1 MFLEH
6 LSPTFS
12 DKRVTNRYDQAQLLT
27 TSLELSLLVPPSSPA
42 HTTLHAMASNII
54 QYASRDLLSPEGGFY
69 SAEDADSLPRDAS
82 SQATDEKR
90 QKKEGAFYV
99 WTAQELDDILG
110 KEKAEVFGCHF
121 GVRLGGNVDPDVDR
135 EGHLTGQVSSL
146 LRS

>member
-1 MFLEH
+1 MVLEH
-6 LSPTFS
+6 LYPTLS

-42 HTTLHAMASNII
+42 HTTVHAMASNII
-54 QYASRDLLSPEGGFY
+54 QYVSRDLLSPEGGFY
-69 SAEDADSLPRDAS
+69 SAEDADSLPQATS

-110 KEKAEVFGCHF
+110 KEKAEVFGYHF
-121 GVRLGGNVDPDVDR
+121 GVRLGGNVDPSVDR